1 MYTVNDVCKTLNL
14 HINTIYNMLND
25 GRLKG
30 IRIGGV
36 WRFKEEYIQKIANGE
51 ITIPEKKDIEN

>member
-14 HINTIYNMLND
+14 HINTIYNMLNA

-51 ITIPEKKDIEN
+51 IVIPEKKDIE